1 MSEAKD
7 NSSLPL
13 LLSIT
18 GAVVAVAVGGWFLLN
33 QQAVAPA
40 ANPDAPI
47 EMPADSVDAIATT
60 VAAETTESSAD
71 SENENESDVAAEEAT
86 SLTDEDK
93 LRVDTELAKARLAA
107 DADILVLPEA
117 QSALFYYGRV
127 LGIDPQHEVAA
138 AELDAMLAKVSQTVT
153 EHLTN
158 EEYEDAYQIAVL
170 VAQQA
175 PEHPLVVATQ
185 TTLDTLTEEL
195 VQQSISAAQDGKDE
209 QADELLTTALSLPG
223 RNPNYFSAVRDSI
236 AEIRT
241 VREAAERDRARR
253 ARLAADDARQAWV
266 ERTQAAISAGN
277 LIAPAGASAKD
288 LLAESNSWDDERA
301 QLSDELRTALLI
313 TADLEVDNGQLL
325 YAENLLNT
333 ATEMDADADEVA
345 AVRTALESALLEEE
359 SNRVVPISDLVVVKT
374 ASPRYPSRAAER
386 NISGWVDVYFTVTAD
401 GETEDIEVTNSEPET
416 TFDRAAVK
424 AVDQW
429 IFEPSEYRGQ
439 IISRRAATRLV
450 FVLE

>member
-1 MSEAKD
+1 MPEAKD

-33 QQAVAPA
+33 QQSVEPGAEADTPVEMS
-40 ANPDAPI
+40 PDGI
-47 EMPADSVDAIATT
+47 DAIATLAT
-60 VAAETTESSAD
+60 EEIPEPSAEIESSEEAET
-71 SENENESDVAAEEAT
+71 AT
-86 SLTDEDK
+86 ASLTDEDK

-127 LGIDPQHEVAA
+127 LSIDAQHEVAA

-153 EHLTN
+153 EQLTN

-170 VAQQA
+170 VAQQV
-175 PEHPLVVATQ
+175 PEHPLVIATQ
-185 TTLDTLTEEL
+185 TALDTLTEDL
-195 VQQSISAAQDGKDE
+195 VRQSISAAQDGDDN
-209 QADELLTTALSLPG
+209 QADELLATALALPG
-223 RNPNYFSAVRDSI
+223 RNPNYFNAIRDSI

-241 VREAAERDRARR
+241 VREAAERDRAQR
-253 ARLAADDARQAWV
+253 AQLAADDARQAWV

-288 LLAESNSWDDERA
+288 LLAENNSWASERE
-301 QLSDELRTALLI
+301 QLTGEMRTALLI
-313 TADLEVDNGQLL
+313 TADLEIDNRQLA
-325 YAENLLNT
+325 YAENLLST
-333 ATEMDADADEVA
+333 AIELDADVDEVA
-345 AVRTALESALLEEE
+345 AVRAALESALIEEE
-359 SNRVVPISDLVVVKT
+359 SNRVVPVSDLVVVKT
-374 ASPRYPSRAAER
+374 TPPRYPSRAAER

-401 GETEDIEVTNSEPET
+401 GNTENIEVSASEPET
-416 TFDRAAVK
+416 TFDRAAMK